1 MTPEVMFWGAIVAA
15 ALSFGGIAA
24 YVTMAMDVAAGR
36 RGRTVYA
43 RWCQARYRVKFEEQL
58 VEALGTMANAL
69 RAGFSLAQA
78 FESVV
83 ALDQRPISDEFALLQ
98 QQMRVGMSM
107 DDALSSMEERIASDD
122 LTLVVTSI
130 DIARRTGGNLTEIF
144 DKISQTIR
152 GRMRIERR
160 VRTLTAQGRMQGLV
174 VSLMPVA
181 LGAIM
186 TAIKPGLMLPFFFS
200 IKGGVALLVS
210 ICLVVVGWL
219 LIRKI
224 VKIEV

>member
-1 MTPEVMFWGAIVAA
+1 MTQEVMFWGAVAA
-15 ALSFGGIAA
+15 AALAFGGVAA
-24 YVTMAMDVAAGR
+24 YALMAMEVTAGR
-36 RGRTVYA
+36 RGRTAYA

-83 ALDQRPISDEFALLQ
+83 ALEQHPISDEFALLQ
-98 QQMRVGMSM
+98 QQMRVGMGI
-107 DDALSSMEERIASDD
+107 DDALASMEARIGSDD
-122 LTLVVTSI
+122 LSLVVTSI

-144 DKISQTIR
+144 DRISQTIR

-174 VSLMPVA
+174 VSLMPIA

-186 TAIKPGLMLPFFFS
+186 TAIKPGLMLPFVFS
-200 IKGGVALLVS
+200 AKGGLALLLAVG
-210 ICLVVVGWL
+210 LVAAGWMV
-219 LIRKI
+219 IRKI
-224 VKIEV
+224 VRIEV